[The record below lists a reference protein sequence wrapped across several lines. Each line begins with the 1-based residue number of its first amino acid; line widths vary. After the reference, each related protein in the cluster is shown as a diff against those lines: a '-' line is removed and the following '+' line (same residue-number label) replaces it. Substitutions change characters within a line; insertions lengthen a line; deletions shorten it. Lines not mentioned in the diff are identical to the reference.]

1 MEIRGTIQVKN
12 IAVSFSFLLE
22 IERITASLYRNMDA
36 TAATQVTFVWLKA
49 IPRHFVCELF
59 QEIFSLNVRRR
70 IKNPLCGVNAR
81 SKKRNLHTCLY
92 RDRAK
97 TYVFPFSIGLIYIF

>member
-1 MEIRGTIQVKN
+1 
-12 IAVSFSFLLE
+12 
-22 IERITASLYRNMDA
+22 MDA
-36 TAATQVTFVWLKA
+36 TAATQVTFVWFKA

-59 QEIFSLNVRRR
+59 QEIFSANVRRR

-81 SKKRNLHTCLY
+81 LKKRYLHTCLY

-97 TYVFPFSIGLIYIF
+97 IYVFPFSIVSIYIYSERNTGLIA